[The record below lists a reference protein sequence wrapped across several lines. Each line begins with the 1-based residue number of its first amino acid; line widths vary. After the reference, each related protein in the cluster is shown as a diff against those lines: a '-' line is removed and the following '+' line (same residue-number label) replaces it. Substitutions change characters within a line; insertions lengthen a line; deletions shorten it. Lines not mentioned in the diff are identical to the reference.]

1 MQVSAYR
8 FNSMLAF
15 QNSINE
21 LTLIW
26 FIFIEY
32 MKSVICDT
40 TASTKTEE
48 KTTFEQNTFLV
59 HFLRFRIVIKGSRGQ
74 IYCMVGNLPLHG
86 RQIESW
92 VFIPPFLS
100 AFPAKGQ
107 SNLIKEKCNR
117 IGTGRKRGRH
127 PLNNLTPSFIQMA
140 LLLPKSQFF
149 SLWVSLRSSAE
160 ERM

>member
-1 MQVSAYR
+1 
-8 FNSMLAF
+8 
-15 QNSINE
+15 
-21 LTLIW
+21 
-26 FIFIEY
+26 

-40 TASTKTEE
+40 SASTKTEE
-48 KTTFEQNTFLV
+48 KPISFEQNTFLV
-59 HFLRFRIVIKGSRGQ
+59 HFLRFRIVIKESRGQ

-107 SNLIKEKCNR
+107 SNLIKENCNR

-127 PLNNLTPSFIQMA
+127 LLNNLTPSFIQMA
-140 LLLPKSQFF
+140 LTSLTKISIFF
-149 SLWVSLRSSAE
+149 FVSFFKFICRRKNVMSFCFCNLKQSLH
-160 ERM
+160 